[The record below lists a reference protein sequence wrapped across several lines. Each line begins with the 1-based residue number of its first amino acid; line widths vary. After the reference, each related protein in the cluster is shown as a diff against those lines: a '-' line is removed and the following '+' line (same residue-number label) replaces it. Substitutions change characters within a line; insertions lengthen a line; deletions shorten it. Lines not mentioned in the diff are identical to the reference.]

1 VIENVHSHLS
11 DMLKIVNQFN
21 NKRNKDYQELSL
33 KFQKK
38 FSNYLFT
45 VLQLITEES
54 KSLESLSV

>member
-1 VIENVHSHLS
+1 
-11 DMLKIVNQFN
+11 MLKIVNQFN